1 MFSTL
6 KGLKCW
12 VWGKATVLSHSNP
25 MKFCLVVISIR
36 STLSYSGFIFSS
48 FFWRKQ
54 KINVSKSGLHKPN
67 LKLMSISTAEGHM
80 WKQRFILEVWPGLV
94 SLALTQ
100 RADSQACQEFPRDF
114 QAEASLEA
122 SECAARMCCSLPHCR
137 GTQYV
142 STSSHSSLSQYAP
155 KTF

>member
-1 MFSTL
+1 ML
-6 KGLKCW
+6 GLSKYNCAVTFW
-12 VWGKATVLSHSNP
+12 IWWNSSLSGDDQQQECSV
-25 MKFCLVVISIR
+25 ML
-36 STLSYSGFIFSS
+36 LLY
-48 FFWRKQ
+48 FFFFFFEGSK
-54 KINVSKSGLHKPN
+54 KINVSKSGLYKPN
-67 LKLMSISTAEGHM
+67 LKLMSVSTAEGQM

-114 QAEASLEA
+114 QDEASLEA
-122 SECAARMCCSLPHCR
+122 SECAAPVCCSLPHCR

-142 STSSHSSLSQYAP
+142 STSRRSSVFQQAP